1 MDSSILA
8 TKSVHLTFD
17 VFGPWLTGQ
26 QGVNTLKSF
35 PRSGRTFFRRSS
47 IHHPSF
53 TLFCLV
59 ALFRV
64 VAIAASVGRRRFSFL
79 KPIAAGTLHNDVHV
93 GRRQPAKNTQNVQ
106 KNNQFRM
113 PIRLSTIHRKKARKK
128 VVTRM
133 KEVRIFYFLSD
144 VPQPC
149 RVTSVWN
156 GLGVRACL
164 YDGFLQI
171 LHKHLDGGTALW

>member
-1 MDSSILA
+1 MDSSIPA

-93 GRRQPAKNTQNVQ
+93 GRRQPAKNTQNV
-106 KNNQFRM
+106 
-113 PIRLSTIHRKKARKK
+113 PKKKSIQNATQAIYHTQEARKK

-144 VPQPC
+144 QL
-149 RVTSVWN
+149 RER
-156 GLGVRACL
+156 GVKVDL
-164 YDGFLQI
+164 
-171 LHKHLDGGTALW
+171 